1 MRSLIGDLVPKK
13 IDNPFERYAQDRDE
27 YGRSSYYPLARLNRG
42 CGAPPG
48 RTKQELRTSI
58 LCMKYVVLVENHCSM
73 SKWSDWQYHAG
84 LQLQR
89 FSRKLVKSA
98 LPFWKRQSWL
108 NLVRSPLKR
117 TVSKKTPSRK
127 ISYGHH
133 RRQPALILESSQFPP
148 SATSATSDTPHL
160 ERRISQTSSVQASPS
175 STKSCSDRSAR
186 RRKMTGSQELLA
198 SDVAN

>member
-117 TVSKKTPSRK
+117 TVSKKPPPEKFRMDIIGGNPHS
-127 ISYGHH
+127 SWNPANFLH
-133 RRQPALILESSQFPP
+133 RPPQPHPILP
-148 SATSATSDTPHL
+148 
-160 ERRISQTSSVQASPS
+160 I
-175 STKSCSDRSAR
+175 
-186 RRKMTGSQELLA
+186 
-198 SDVAN
+198 